1 VGDAFPR
8 PGLLADDGNPF
19 DWAATDGRTV
29 VLYFYPKADTPG
41 CTTEACEFRDAIPD
55 FSGLDAVILGAS
67 PDGPKA
73 QAKFNQKFQLPFSL
87 LCDPD
92 QFDGAQR
99 GKPASMHCKIY
110 Y

>member
-1 VGDAFPR
+1 M
-8 PGLLADDGNPF
+8 
-19 DWAATDGRTV
+19 
-29 VLYFYPKADTPG
+29 LYFYPKADTPG